1 MDAGSKFVSTDAVD
15 PDDVSP
21 DGPGV
26 APDEWVGPLFAPLG
40 AVVSP
45 VGLLVS
51 PVGPFDSPVGS
62 ARLPFSA
69 APDPDRRV
77 IPPPRLIGRPTRAD
91 GGGIKLI
98 PTGMYTNPITSTG
111 NYSG

>member
-1 MDAGSKFVSTDAVD
+1 MDAGNKFVSTDAAD

-40 AVVSP
+40 TVISP

-62 ARLPFSA
+62 AWMPFVA
-69 APDPDRRV
+69 APDPDSV
-77 IPPPRLIGRPTRAD
+77 IPPLQLIGRPTRAD
-91 GGGIKLI
+91 GGVALAAL
-98 PTGMYTNPITSTG
+98 
-111 NYSG
+111 